1 MLQKYIILLSAD
13 GNKFQFS
20 LMQKPNLSFFFPF
33 KEHQHTNSNGS
44 RKKIDLRSL
53 QVNVG
58 GTHDACLPIGNKKK
72 CTDVKTIIT
81 VGTGAYIPYISLSAV
96 KVRKYFLALAV
107 YDPLKVSKV
116 ANCEDTVVLVVT
128 KTKHMRDFDN
138 RVLFFIYIIF
148 ILHMDYF

>member
-1 MLQKYIILLSAD
+1 MYSHKPVASDD
-13 GNKFQFS
+13 GRRWS
-20 LMQKPNLSFFFPF
+20 GRHPC
-33 KEHQHTNSNGS
+33 KEQWPAPHFNE
-44 RKKIDLRSL
+44 DLRSL

-96 KVRKYFLALAV
+96 KLRKYFLALAV